1 LSGGHIVDISADTN
15 LSTSAPLVLV
25 GDEVGLAY
33 NETNLQVDGG
43 ALDTIQDIDAGATP
57 TFVGIQNT
65 ASALQLNAG
74 ADQDVTLFANA
85 GSGQNPG
92 FLLYGYITAAS
103 GARYYRVGV
112 DDTNDEVLWTA
123 QDSYI
128 GGFAFQLP
136 DNAGATA
143 LRVRDSDGAEV
154 FSVDSTGALNV
165 AGSAMNLPSTFT
177 FDLATGAHRTVNF
190 GNSSIDD
197 DKSTYY
203 YFYGCRRTVY
213 GGGNRYFAIVFDS
226 LGVALKANT
235 SEMRIGQGVSSAI
248 ILGYGGTDGAPHIGI
263 ATKATSGQNPHIAH
277 YGWISAASDRR
288 YYRVKVDNIND
299 EVLWTAQDSYIT
311 GFAIQLPDNAGGTEW
326 RVRDSDGVIV
336 ASIDSDGVLT
346 LGGDANLYRVSANR
360 LATDD
365 DLQLIGTGRIRGKS
379 GYEYILLNYSVS
391 IYSDTGTNSDV
402 NLGTGS
408 GGLGIN
414 IHGDTAYVSLG
425 VNPDSPPS
433 RLTLKGGTTAA
444 EGIAFGDGTGT
455 YDTNLYRAAAD
466 ILQTDDKFVAS
477 SAQFGSDTD
486 YLAIAEDG
494 ELTLV
499 GDSRVRG
506 FMRLDPKRFKIP
518 AANYPGETFEGIFY
532 TLDFDDS
539 TEESAYAEVEIP
551 CDWDNTTDISV
562 SVYWFHDNADN
573 GAVKWGL
580 EYRAIKCGEVVSDA
594 TTTITEVSDG
604 NHSAGELV
612 CTTFTTGIA
621 AADLERGDE
630 LAIRLYRDADDDADT
645 LGEDARVIAVQFCYT
660 KNRLGE
666 PV

>member
-1 LSGGHIVDISADTN
+1 MAKIVRRLVYTADPPVTISDHQ
-15 LSTSAPLVLV
+15 
-25 GDEVGLAY
+25 VGLAF
-33 NETNLQVDGG
+33 NATNLRLVGN
-43 ALDTIQDIDAGATP
+43 ALDTIQDIHTGATP
-57 TFVGIQNT
+57 TFGG
-65 ASALQLNAG
+65 LNFG
-74 ADQDVTLFANA
+74 
-85 GSGQNPG
+85 
-92 FLLYGYITAAS
+92 
-103 GARYYRVGV
+103 
-112 DDTNDEVLWTA
+112 
-123 QDSYI
+123 
-128 GGFAFQLP
+128 
-136 DNAGATA
+136 AGAT
-143 LRVRDSDGAEV
+143 
-154 FSVDSTGALNV
+154 
-165 AGSAMNLPSTFT
+165 MNLPSTFT
-177 FDLATGAHRTVNF
+177 FDLPTGAHRTVNF

-197 DKSTYY
+197 DRSTYY

-235 SEMRIGQGVSSAI
+235 SEIRIGQGVSSAI

-263 ATKATSGQNPHIAH
+263 ATKATSGQNPHIGH

-288 YYRVKVDNIND
+288 YYRVKVDDTND
-299 EVLWTAQDSYIT
+299 EVLWYAQDSYVT
-311 GFAIQLPDNAGGTEW
+311 GFAFQLPDNAGGTEW
-326 RVRDSDGVIV
+326 RIRDSDGAIV

-425 VNPDSPPS
+425 VNPGPPPS

-455 YDTNLYRAAAD
+455 YDTNLYRVAANT
-466 ILQTDDKFVAS
+466 LQTDDKFVAA
-477 SAQFGSDTD
+477 SAQFGTDTD

-494 ELTLV
+494 ELTLA
-499 GDSRVRG
+499 GDARVRG

-580 EYRAIKCGEVVSDA
+580 EYRAIKCGEAISDS

-604 NHSAGELV
+604 NHAAGELV
-612 CTTFTTGIA
+612 CTTFTTGIS

-630 LAIRLYRDADDDADT
+630 LAIRLYRDADDAADT

-666 PV
+666 PVL